1 MGCKTSIIPTDGSV
15 TSIGIGAFS
24 GCRGLTTI
32 TIPDSVTSIGGSAFS
47 NCRGLT
53 SITIPEGVTS
63 IGIGAFSS
71 CSGLEK
77 IKVAEGNVNYHSAG
91 NCLIETASK
100 TLILGCKT
108 SIVPTDGSVTSIRA
122 WAFYNCS
129 GLTSITIPDSVTS
142 ISNNAFSNC
151 SGLTTTLGNIGGNWV
166 KESDNTA
173 VSADTLLRNIDYT
186 IKRA

>member
-1 MGCKTSIIPTDGSV
+1 MQCSVLTS
-15 TSIGIGAFS
+15 
-24 GCRGLTTI
+24 I
-32 TIPDSVTSIGGSAFS
+32 TIPDSVTSIGNYAFNGS
-47 NCRGLT
+47 GLT
-53 SITIPEGVTS
+53 SITIPDSVTS
-63 IGIGAFSS
+63 IGDYAFQTCKSLTSITIPDSVTSIGDGAFSG
-71 CSGLEK
+71 CSGLEE

-108 SIVPTDGSVTSIRA
+108 SIVPADGSVISIGDY
-122 WAFYNCS
+122 AFFDCS

-142 ISNNAFSNC
+142 IGWGTFMQC
-151 SGLTTTLGNIGGNWV
+151 SGLTTKISDIGGTWV

-173 VSADTLLRNIDYT
+173 VSADTLLRNIDYA